1 MKIIIIII
9 IMKKKI
15 CIAERMGY
23 CPDYIVRKKKNLYCN
38 MSRVLQ

>member
-9 IMKKKI
+9 IMKKKL
-15 CIAERMGY
+15 Y
-23 CPDYIVRKKKNLYCN
+23 CRTDGLLPRLYCEEKKNLYCN